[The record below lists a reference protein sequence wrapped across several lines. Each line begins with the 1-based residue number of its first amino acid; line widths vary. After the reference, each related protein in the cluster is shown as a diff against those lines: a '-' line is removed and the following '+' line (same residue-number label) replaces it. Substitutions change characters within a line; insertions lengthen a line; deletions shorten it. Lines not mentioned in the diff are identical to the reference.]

1 MFFYQIYAELKEIKK
16 KNAELEELLLD
27 IMKTAT
33 KTKKREEGL
42 HLRVNTLEERNRNL
56 EKEIERLIISKGK
69 TEQEIELIQDTNN
82 ELFYKHNEMFI
93 TINAIITELNLVIAN
108 LNSNYKEN

>member
-1 MFFYQIYAELKEIKK
+1 
-16 KNAELEELLLD
+16 
-27 IMKTAT
+27 MKTAT

-56 EKEIERLIISKGK
+56 EKEIE
-69 TEQEIELIQDTNN
+69 LIQDTNN

-93 TINAIITELNLVIAN
+93 MINAIITELNLVIAS
-108 LNSNYKEN
+108 LNSNYEEN